1 MKKYSIGKFAEEI
14 GVTIESV
21 RNWDRTDK
29 LKPAFR
35 NPSGHRYYTQ
45 EQVDLYLGLYKPD
58 VEHEKITIGY
68 CRVSSPK
75 QKDDLERQIENM
87 KTYLISQ
94 GKPYQIITDIG
105 SGINYRKKGL
115 DKMIDLVLSRKV
127 DKVVILYKDRLL
139 RFGYELLEG
148 LFARFGT
155 TIGVVDN
162 TEKTENEELVEDLI
176 QIVTVFSARLQGK
189 RAHKAK
195 KMIEELTSDDS
206 DKEN

>member
-1 MKKYSIGKFAEEI
+1 
-14 GVTIESV
+14 
-21 RNWDRTDK
+21 
-29 LKPAFR
+29 P
-35 NPSGHRYYTQ
+35 
-45 EQVDLYLGLYKPD
+45 VDLYLGLHKPD

-115 DKMIDLVLSRKV
+115 DKMSDLVISRKV

-155 TIGVVDN
+155 VIEVVDN

-176 QIVTVFSARLQGK
+176 QIVTVFSAR
-189 RAHKAK
+189 
-195 KMIEELTSDDS
+195 M
-206 DKEN
+206 

>member
-1 MKKYSIGKFAEEI
+1 
-14 GVTIESV
+14 
-21 RNWDRTDK
+21 
-29 LKPAFR
+29 
-35 NPSGHRYYTQ
+35 
-45 EQVDLYLGLYKPD
+45 
-58 VEHEKITIGY
+58 
-68 CRVSSPK
+68 
-75 QKDDLERQIENM
+75 M

-127 DKVVILYKDRLL
+127 DKVVVLYKDRLL

-148 LFARFGT
+148 LFTRFGT
-155 TIGVVDN
+155 KIEVIDN

-176 QIVTVFSARLQGK
+176 QIVTVFSTRLQDK
-189 RAHKAK
+189 RAHKVK
-195 KMIEELTSDDS
+195 KMIEELKSDDS